1 MGIERVAG
9 EITVVGLVVDA
20 HAKVA
25 IRHDEIANVEVA
37 DKRCGGIDIVAIAK
51 LAIDEQAVVEHPTTE
66 EALILGVVPPL
77 VARGDI
83 SAKVPVVVV
92 DDGTQH
98 IVDLLTELAAKNALH
113 GEAGLLLAIVG
124 THGVIAAWR
133 EETADGQQVKHLL
146 VHLFLTVDDAVNHLL
161 GIGAYG
167 GQVHT
172 EVDLGRGGRSSDI
185 HQTVHTDVIAR
196 EAAAQL
202 QVGEA
207 YGIQLVLGFQ
217 VEIGLVRVATKS
229 DEASLKEVEIALD
242 DVLDGQFVNAI
253 GIFKGGSDSQEEETQ
268 MVEVINVV
276 GFNVDAAK
284 STLEELYL
292 SVDVQY
298 EESSEVF
305 RQYGQ
310 RVYHPRD
317 VRLRSE
323 YLHQVTEGPGYGISI
338 AGHISLTPHLRAHDT
353 GQVPSHRRL
362 LGNDCNHLIVNLCY

>member
-133 EETADGQQVKHLL
+133 EETTDGQQVKHLL

-229 DEASLKEVEIALD
+229 DCL
-242 DVLDGQFVNAI
+242 
-253 GIFKGGSDSQEEETQ
+253 
-268 MVEVINVV
+268 
-276 GFNVDAAK
+276 
-284 STLEELYL
+284 LYT
-292 SVDVQY
+292 SP
-298 EESSEVF
+298 S
-305 RQYGQ
+305 
-310 RVYHPRD
+310 PRD
-317 VRLRSE
+317 R
-323 YLHQVTEGPGYGISI
+323 G
-338 AGHISLTPHLRAHDT
+338 
-353 GQVPSHRRL
+353 
-362 LGNDCNHLIVNLCY
+362 